1 MLLGADGIAVNLA
14 NYQGWT
20 PLISAVLTF
29 NLEMVRALIAAGACV
44 NFHAERRGLASQESV
59 DSIGPCLYHLND
71 TWNSRVPGHVIL
83 IVLYARWDC

>member
-14 NYQGWT
+14 DYQGWT

-44 NFHAERRGLASQESV
+44 NFHAERRGLAS
-59 DSIGPCLYHLND
+59 
-71 TWNSRVPGHVIL
+71 
-83 IVLYARWDC
+83 

>member
-20 PLISAVLTF
+20 PLISAVRTF
-29 NLEMVRALIAAGACV
+29 NLEIVKALIVARACV

-59 DSIGPCLYHLND
+59 GSRGPHILKMLIDPDEDQEH
-71 TWNSRVPGHVIL
+71 NS
-83 IVLYARWDC
+83 